1 MTKSVQC
8 MNNGVN
14 SIDRVLYAVLNYD
27 KHSLGLSAT
36 PCDLTGVSEKQY
48 EMFSP
53 SFDTRLD
60 LVAYDLA
67 WIIYAKHH
75 NLPQVDDFKKFIKFN
90 VHGRE
95 LFNKARELARPRLS
109 ENISYL
115 LLTKTRKSWYN
126 VSMLID
132 IVCSILFSLIKIA
145 FAIWFTFLIIG
156 VVSIFIVPTGCVIID
171 SYDKKHQTAHSPEAC
186 VYLLRQMH

>member
-1 MTKSVQC
+1 

-67 WIIYAKHH
+67 WIIYVKHH
-75 NLPQVDDFKKFIKFN
+75 NLPQVDDFKNFIKFN

-132 IVCSILFSLIKIA
+132 IFFALIKIA
-145 FAIWFTFLIIG
+145 FAIWLTLFIIG
-156 VVSIFIVPTGCVIID
+156 FVSFFIVPTACMIID
-171 SYDKKHQTAHSPEAC
+171 DYDKKHQTAHTPEVC
-186 VYLLRQMH
+186 IWLLRQKH